1 MATHPRTADRVRQAQ
16 VAAQTARPANARVGR
31 EDYLAMIDGML
42 FGEDPAQGIIKGQQ
56 FIHPGMRFT
65 FTAPAGFRM
74 QNSPEHVIASDTDG
88 AAMKFDIAPMRAPTQ
103 AANRS
108 AADIGNYIER
118 EWASA
123 ANVLDIESIDVNGM
137 AGATARA
144 VGHTRQG
151 TIDVRFV
158 ALARDGNSVY
168 RMLFISPQ
176 SRTASLS
183 EAFRRSTYSMR
194 ELSADEAREV
204 RALTLHVRP
213 ARAGERVRDLS
224 RHLPYGA
231 LNADWFRVLNDMPP
245 GAQPSLNQLLKVI
258 VA

>member
-1 MATHPRTADRVRQAQ
+1 
-16 VAAQTARPANARVGR
+16 
-31 EDYLAMIDGML
+31 ML

-65 FTAPAGFRM
+65 FTAPPGFRM
-74 QNSPEHVIASDTDG
+74 KNSPEHVIASDADG
-88 AAMKFDIAPMRAPTQ
+88 AAMKFDIAPMQ

-108 AADIGNYIER
+108 AAGIGNYIER
-118 EWASA
+118 EWASQA
-123 ANVLDIESIDVNGM
+123 DVLDIESIDVNGM

-158 ALARDGNSVY
+158 ALARDSNSVY

-176 SRTASLS
+176 SRTASLN

-194 ELSADEAREV
+194 ELNADEAREV

-213 ARAGERVRDLS
+213 ARAGERVKDLS
-224 RHLPYGA
+224 RNLPYGA